1 MTTTTKTTQL
11 TTDQQTGFR
20 DQRWGTHSHYRGSA
34 ESRWA
39 RSTSR
44 SSVRVLSASR

>member
-1 MTTTTKTTQL
+1 MTTTTNTIL
-11 TTDQQTGFR
+11 TTIQTTGFR
-20 DQRWGTHSHYRGSA
+20 DQRRGTHSHDRGSA

-44 SSVRVLSASR
+44 SSVPVRSASR